1 MYKLTCD
8 PFEDVVDMLVPAVA
22 TVPCFDDALVDSV
35 NEKGGTGL
43 NDAEK
48 SVGKKLGAH
57 CFCPANVTSIAV
69 SPWLQ
74 CPGMPAPLQVN
85 SNADR

>member
-8 PFEDVVDMLVPAVA
+8 PFEDVVDLLVPAVA
-22 TVPCFDDALVDSV
+22 TVPHFDDTLVVSV
-35 NEKGGTGL
+35 NEKGGTRL

-48 SVGKKLGAH
+48 STGKELEAH
-57 CFCPANVTSIAV
+57 CFCPANVASIAV
-69 SPWLQ
+69 PPQLQ